1 MSDRARGCELRCGDR
16 RDDER
21 GAGYTS
27 LDGGWGWWVGCATQ
41 REGVEGRARFPSV
54 SCWHPVG
61 VVMGLGLGLGSVF
74 PASASGDFL
83 VVVSYVRGR
92 RCVIKPVSRVSHGP
106 HSFILFAP
114 HTSTARA
121 LRGMLRGPAQACIAC
136 RLQNFALPDAESGE
150 RGAALRLVA
159 CGVGVVRRLEPGRPA
174 PGTNGAR
181 MCASRPARRPP
192 ASRLSGVSAT
202 LSQAQASA
210 DSALCTVAHPQPHG
224 SGSAQALTSHS
235 ALSSHSHRL
244 TRVRC
249 TA

>member
-1 MSDRARGCELRCGDR
+1 MGGVRYTAGRGGGACAVPFSVVLASRRCR
-16 RDDER
+16 N
-21 GAGYTS
+21 
-27 LDGGWGWWVGCATQ
+27 
-41 REGVEGRARFPSV
+41 
-54 SCWHPVG
+54 
-61 VVMGLGLGLGSVF
+61 GLGVGLGIGVSR
-74 PASASGDFL
+74 ASASGDFL

-136 RLQNFALPDAESGE
+136 RLQTFAVPDAESGE
-150 RGAALRLVA
+150 RGPRSGVEP
-159 CGVGVVRRLEPGRPA
+159 CGMWGWRRLYIEPGRPS

-244 TRVRC
+244 TRVRS